1 LRFDNS
7 LAYAQYIA
15 QPLDF
20 HMSVLEHVADNLK
33 RLRQASKLSQQTLAA
48 NSGVSRRMLVAIES
62 GDANVSLNT
71 LDRLAEALGVKFA
84 DLLQTPDGGSHRRI
98 DAIAW
103 QGRHPESVGVLMAS
117 QAATKE
123 VEFWHWT
130 LMPAERYTAPP
141 DPPGW
146 HEMFYVIE
154 GCLILELSTGEHRI
168 EVGDYFVFPSDC
180 DYAYRNDGQTPLRFI
195 RNVVH

>member
-1 LRFDNS
+1 
-7 LAYAQYIA
+7 
-15 QPLDF
+15 
-20 HMSVLEHVADNLK
+20 MSVLEHVADNLK
-33 RLRQASKLSQQTLAA
+33 RLRQTSGLSQQALAEA
-48 NSGVSRRMLVAIES
+48 SGVSRRMLVAIES

-84 DLLQTPDGGSHRRI
+84 DLLQTPEGGSHARI

-103 QGRHPESVGVLMAS
+103 RGGHPESVGVLMAS
-117 QAATKE
+117 QAAKSE

-130 LMPAERYTAPP
+130 LMPGEHYASPP
-141 DPPGW
+141 DPHGW

-154 GCLILELSTGEHRI
+154 GCLVLELPTGERRC
-168 EVGDYFVFPSDC
+168 EAGDYLVFPSDC
-180 DYAYRNDGQTPLRFI
+180 AYAYRNDGQSPLRFI